1 MRAFLVY
8 NAARLGLFI
17 VALGILD
24 LVGARGLLLF
34 ALALV
39 ISGIA
44 SYVLLSGLRDRLSQ
58 SVADR
63 VNRAGAKAADFKQ
76 RLDEGARAE
85 DVDEDSPAPATSD
98 RH

>member
-44 SYVLLSGLRDRLSQ
+44 SYILLSGLRDKLSQ
-58 SVADR
+58 SVAQR
-63 VNRAGAKAADFKQ
+63 VNRASAKAADLKQ

-85 DVDEDSPAPATSD
+85 DVEDDAPAPATSD
-98 RH
+98 RG